1 SNILLTADVDGLVIK
16 NEIGGI
22 NIIAEDDDHVTIQAG
37 SGENWHA
44 LVMYCVERNW
54 GGIENLSLI
63 PGTVG
68 AAPMQNI
75 GAYGVEIK
83 DVLVSVEAIALADG
97 ALLSFDKEACRFGYR
112 ESIFKNE
119 VKGKYF
125 ISSVTLRLTKRNH
138 ILH

>member
-1 SNILLTADVDGLVIK
+1 SGRIQHNTSLILGGGSNILLTADVDGLVIK
-16 NEIGGI
+16 TEIGGI
-22 NIIAEDDDHVTIQAG
+22 NIITEDDDHVTIQAG

-54 GGIENLSLI
+54 GGTENLSLI

-68 AAPMQNI
+68 AALMQNI
-75 GAYGVEIK
+75 GAYGVEIE

-97 ALLSFDKEACRFGYR
+97 SLRSFDKEACRFGYR

-119 VKGKYF
+119 AKGKYF
-125 ISSVTLRLTKRNH
+125 
-138 ILH
+138 